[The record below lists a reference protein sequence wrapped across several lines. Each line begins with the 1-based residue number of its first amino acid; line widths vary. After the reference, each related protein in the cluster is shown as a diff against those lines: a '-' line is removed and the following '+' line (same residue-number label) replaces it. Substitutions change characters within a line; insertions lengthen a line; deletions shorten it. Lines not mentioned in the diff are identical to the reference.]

1 MNPLPEPRR
10 PSGRRGEPHQA
21 PSTLLSV
28 NVGLPRSVEWQ
39 GKSVRTS
46 IFKSPVD
53 GVVRVGPYNLAGDQQ
68 ADLSVHGGAYK
79 ALYLYP
85 SEHYAYWRADLGE
98 LAWGAF
104 GENLTTAGL
113 TEDSVCIGD
122 RLRVGTAELVVTQ
135 PRLPCFKLSM
145 RFGRPDIVKLFLE
158 SGRTGFYLSVAREGE
173 VRAGDAVTV
182 AERVAE
188 SVTVAEVLSVYG
200 TDRPDRELLRRLAG
214 LSALPEGLRDRFRKQ
229 LGGLDA

>member
-1 MNPLPEPRR
+1 MNLLPESR
-10 PSGRRGEPHQA
+10 PSGLPGALKVPA
-21 PSTLLSV
+21 AVVSV
-28 NVGLPRSVEWQ
+28 NVGLPRTVEWQ
-39 GKSVRTS
+39 GQSVRTA

-53 GVVRVGPYNLAGDQQ
+53 GVVHVGPYNLVGDQQ

-85 SEHYAYWRADLGE
+85 SEHYAYWRAHLGE

-135 PRLPCFKLSM
+135 PRLPCFKLSI

-158 SGRTGFYLSVAREGE
+158 SGRTGFYLSVACEGE
-173 VRAGDAVTV
+173 VRAGDAIAF
-182 AERVAE
+182 AERVAG
-188 SVTVAEVLSVYG
+188 SVTVAEVVRVYG
-200 TDRPDRELLRRLAG
+200 TDRPDRELLRQLAG
-214 LSALPEGLRDRFRKQ
+214 LSALPESLRERFRKQ
-229 LGGLDA
+229 LGEPDA